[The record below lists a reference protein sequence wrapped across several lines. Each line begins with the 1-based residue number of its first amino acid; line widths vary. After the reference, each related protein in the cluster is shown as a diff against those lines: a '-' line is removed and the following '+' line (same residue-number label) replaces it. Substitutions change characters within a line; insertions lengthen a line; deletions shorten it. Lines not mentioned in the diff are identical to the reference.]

1 GSLAA
6 EAATG
11 FGAQATVCQEQ
22 MALIASLES
31 EASNADL
38 LLIKG
43 SRLSAMERIVA
54 ALCDDLPEETH

>member
-1 GSLAA
+1 
-6 EAATG
+6 
-11 FGAQATVCQEQ
+11 